1 MEQVNHR
8 THTNSLCAKRRALC
22 VNGSCS
28 CAIRSTIS
36 GRSALTLVEMVM
48 ALAIMAIVFAAI
60 LPQFRAISNSWDSKQ
75 AGAESLQNGRVLT
88 EHLYRNLAA
97 AVRITTVSD
106 SNETNGYITFEDN
119 DGNTL
124 RYDVNGTTSYVE
136 FGVVGDL
143 ADLAGPVSQL
153 QFTCYDACDFD
164 TAITDCNYIR
174 LVNVQTTL
182 TNSASLAQDKTF
194 TASAYVCANG
204 NPATASGE
212 ATKMYWTD
220 MAVFKI
226 QRADPNGSNVED
238 LVSNVQNPMALVLD
252 VSTGKMYWADRA
264 SANIQRADLD
274 GSNVEELVSN
284 IQKPTALVLDVA
296 AGKMY
301 WADDTSDKIQRADLD
316 GSNVEDLVGNIQDPT
331 ALALDVDAGKM
342 YWADSK
348 ADKLQRADLDGSN
361 VEDLVSTVEDPM
373 ALVLDVVAGKMYW
386 ADLKADNIQRADLD
400 GSNVEELVSNVKT
413 PRALELD
420 VIAGK
425 IYWANENS
433 QSIQRANLDGSS
445 VEDLVSNVLIPRA
458 MVLDIPAGKMY
469 LADEGSQKL
478 QRANL
483 DGSNVEDLVTG
494 LVIPDNVAMDG
505 AILP

>member
-106 SNETNGYITFEDN
+106 SNETNGYITFENN
-119 DGNTL
+119 DGNSL
-124 RYDVNGTTSYVE
+124 RYAIADNYVQ
-136 FGVVGDL
+136 FGVVGEL
-143 ADLAGPVSQL
+143 SDLAGPVSQL

-194 TASAYVCANG
+194 TASAYVCTNG

-284 IQKPTALVLDVA
+284 IQKPTALVLDVS

-331 ALALDVDAGKM
+331 ALALDVD
-342 YWADSK
+342 
-348 ADKLQRADLDGSN
+348 
-361 VEDLVSTVEDPM
+361 
-373 ALVLDVVAGKMYW
+373 AGKMYW

-469 LADEGSQKL
+469 LVDEGSQKL

-494 LVIPDNVAMDG
+494 LVIPDNVALDG

>member
-22 VNGSCS
+22 VNGSCG

-60 LPQFRAISNSWDSKQ
+60 LPQFRAIQNSWDSKQ

-88 EHLYRNLAA
+88 EHLYRNLAD

-106 SNETNGYITFEDN
+106 SNETNGYIEFENN
-119 DGNTL
+119 DGNSL
-124 RYDVNGTTSYVE
+124 RYAIADNYVQ
-136 FGVVGDL
+136 FGVVGEL
-143 ADLAGPVSQL
+143 SDLAGPVSKL
-153 QFTCYDACDFD
+153 QFTCYDDSDLD
-164 TAITDCNYIR
+164 TPITDVNSIR

-194 TASAYVCANG
+194 TASAYVCTNG

-238 LVSNVQNPMALVLD
+238 LVSNVENPIALVLD
-252 VSTGKMYWADRA
+252 VAAGKMYWADKA
-264 SANIQRADLD
+264 SAKLQRADLD

-284 IQKPTALVLDVA
+284 IQKPTALVLDVS

-316 GSNVEDLVGNIQDPT
+316 GSNVEDLVSNIQDPT

-361 VEDLVSTVEDPM
+361 VEDLVSSVEDPM

-425 IYWANENS
+425 MYWANENS

-458 MVLDIPAGKMY
+458 MELDIPAGKMY
-469 LADEGSQKL
+469 LADEGSQKI
-478 QRANL
+478 QRADL

>member
-106 SNETNGYITFEDN
+106 SNETNGYITFENN
-119 DGNTL
+119 DGNSL
-124 RYDVNGTTSYVE
+124 RYAIVDNYVQ
-136 FGVVGDL
+136 FGVVGEL
-143 ADLAGPVSQL
+143 SDLAGPVSKL
-153 QFTCYDACDFD
+153 QFTCYDDSDLD
-164 TAITDCNYIR
+164 TPITDVNSIR

-238 LVSNVQNPMALVLD
+238 LVSNVENP
-252 VSTGKMYWADRA
+252 
-264 SANIQRADLD
+264 I
-274 GSNVEELVSN
+274 
-284 IQKPTALVLDVA
+284 ALVLDVA

-331 ALALDVDAGKM
+331 ALALVVDAGKM

-361 VEDLVSTVEDPM
+361 VEDLVSSVEDPM

-494 LVIPDNVAMDG
+494 LIIPDNVALDG